1 MSPRALTLCRECLTV
16 SQKSEVVSQASGAV
30 SQKTLRGVSCSG
42 NVTLYSGSMTVV
54 SLQFEVQMI
63 SFSRSESIS
72 LLGRNLVNMATG
84 RLTLGPGNLEIRCCL
99 KSDMLRK
106 SDVFRKSDA
115 MFGKSDVLQKSDL
128 FRKSDAMF
136 WEV

>member
-1 MSPRALTLCRECLTV
+1 MY
-16 SQKSEVVSQASGAV
+16 QKSEVVSQTSGAV
-30 SQKTLRGVSCSG
+30 SQKTLRGLSCSE

-54 SLQFEVQMI
+54 SLQFEAQII

-72 LLGRNLVNMATG
+72 LLGRNLDNMATG
-84 RLTLGPGNLEIRCCL
+84 RLTLGPGNMEIRCCL

-106 SDVFRKSDA
+106 SDLFRKADVFRKSDA
-115 MFGKSDVLQKSDL
+115 MFGKSDVFQKSDL